1 MKRQTKHRLGTAIAG
16 ITFALIVA
24 VPTLAIGPVNG
35 HGNAHAANLP
45 PQSPGTGLQRQA
57 QGSSQGQGQGQG
69 QAQGQ
74 ANGQQRL
81 TDAKLKSCQ
90 NRQTAISNIMAR
102 IADRGQKQLD
112 LFTTIADRVETFYTK
127 EGKTLNNYDTLVA
140 DVNTEKAAAQTA
152 VDSIKS
158 ADTGFDCNS
167 SNPKAFVETFQ
178 GSLKSE
184 ISALQTYRTS
194 VKNLIVG
201 VKSVVGTTSSASA
214 GQGGTNNT
222 NQPAQN
228 PTQSQAPTQSAG
240 GNQ

>member
-1 MKRQTKHRLGTAIAG
+1 MKRNIKHRLGTAIAG
-16 ITFALIVA
+16 AAFAIIMT
-24 VPTLAIGPVNG
+24 VPALAIGPANG

-45 PQSPGTGLQRQA
+45 AQGSGTGLQGQP
-57 QGSSQGQGQGQG
+57 QGQGQARGTGQG

-74 ANGQQRL
+74 ADGQQRL
-81 TDAKLKSCQ
+81 TAAKLKSCQ

-112 LFTTIADRVETFYTK
+112 LFTTIADKVEAFYTK
-127 EGKTLNNYDTLVA
+127 EGKTLSNYDTLVA

-152 VDSIKS
+152 VDGIKS

-167 SNPKAFVETFQ
+167 SDPKAFVETFQ

-201 VKSVVGTTSSASA
+201 VKSVVGTTNSATA
-214 GQGGTNNT
+214 GSGNTANT
-222 NQPAQN
+222 NPPAQN
-228 PTQSQAPTQSAG
+228 QTQTQATG